1 MKQFLEL
8 LPIAAFLVSYLL
20 FKDIYIATYCL
31 IAATVLQLII
41 LKLTRQKITSMQW
54 ISAGIALLFGGL
66 TVLLRDETFIKIKP
80 TIVYIASAAG
90 FFISNY
96 FFKKNLV
103 KATLGMALN
112 PPESTWVKLNILWIL
127 LFLVM
132 AAANTV
138 LAYTVTT
145 EVWAWSKLF
154 FAGVTM
160 VFIGVQVYV
169 LRAYLIQQPTIKQ
182 PD

>member
-1 MKQFLEL
+1 MKQLLEL
-8 LPIAAFLVSYLL
+8 LPIAAFLIAYLL
-20 FKDIYIATYCL
+20 FKDIYIATQFL
-31 IAATVLQLII
+31 IVGTALQLLT
-41 LKLTRQKITSMQW
+41 LKLKGHKITPMQW
-54 ISAGIALLFGGL
+54 GTAIVTTLFGSLTLLFH
-66 TVLLRDETFIKIKP
+66 DETFVKIKP
-80 TIVYIASAAG
+80 TIIYLASAAG
-90 FFISNY
+90 FFMSNY

-103 KATLGMALN
+103 KAALGMALN
-112 PPESTWVKLNILWIL
+112 PPESTWAKLNTIWII

-132 AAANTV
+132 AAANTA

-160 VFIGVQVYV
+160 VFIGVQLYV